1 MVPAHAPDVPSVVRQ
16 GQRRRSAWPFHALKL
31 PGRRPPGRRR
41 PPHTFFEAA
50 PSCDSEEM
58 NAVAWSFGSRS
69 GTYLKAERSYIG
81 DVISLIKGWNTFF
94 SQSDTTDP
102 VFSSR
107 GEKR

>member
-1 MVPAHAPDVPSVVRQ
+1 
-16 GQRRRSAWPFHALKL
+16 
-31 PGRRPPGRRR
+31 
-41 PPHTFFEAA
+41 
-50 PSCDSEEM
+50 M

-69 GTYLKAERSYIG
+69 GTYLKAERSYVG